1 MRLDKIVQ
9 LLQQAYEED
18 LSLEVVY
25 TNANGDTNEFT
36 IWDVEPDSEYGNG
49 KIHMNGYITAY
60 CGYKDNEEYNDNYT
74 FKISRFEDIII
85 RGEDDDEDDGW

>member
-1 MRLDKIVQ
+1 MRLDTIVQ

-25 TNANGDTNEFT
+25 TNANRDTNEFT

-49 KIHMNGYITAY
+49 QIHRNGYITAY
-60 CGYKDNEEYNDNYT
+60 CGYKDNEEYNDTYT

-85 RGEDDDEDDGW
+85 LGDEDGDKED